1 MIERLIEASI
11 RNRFLVLILAVAL
24 SIGGVYAVFDT
35 PIDAIPD
42 LSENQVIVFT
52 DWMGRSPREVEDQVT
67 YPLSRKLQGL
77 AGVKAVRS
85 SSEFNF
91 SMITIIFHDNIDF
104 YFARQRVTEKLG
116 QAGAYLP
123 AGVVP
128 YLAPDATALGQVF
141 WYTVEVDPRGGEGAR
156 ERGGEKP
163 QATESSSR
171 LSDSPSPPRPLSPS
185 PAKLWALNKFYIAPQ
200 LSSAAGVADVAIVGG
215 LPLEYQIDVRPESL
229 RAYGVTLGELYA
241 AVAKSNV
248 PAGGGVI
255 QKNNAE
261 YIVRGVGWITSL
273 ADIESTVIKE
283 VNGTPIFVS
292 HVARVLLGTQ
302 FRRSVYEKDGNE
314 VTGGVVLMRH
324 GQNPLTVTERVKE
337 KIQELQ
343 PGLPAG
349 VHIVPAYDRTRLIH
363 GAIHTLTEVMW
374 HEMLI
379 ASLAILLIL
388 THVRSVFVICV
399 TLPLAVLSSFLMMW
413 LLRRLGIID
422 IQANIMSLAGITISI
437 GILVDQAI
445 VMVENA
451 THTLKDHFG
460 DKPVSGD
467 ITELVIPACRT
478 VGRPIFFS
486 VLIMLLS
493 FVPVFMLS
501 GREGKLF
508 HPLAFTKSF
517 ALIGVALISITVV
530 PALIPT
536 FLKGRLRGEEEN
548 AIVRSFIHIYKPLL
562 TWALPR
568 RNLVMWGF
576 AVLLVLAAGMF
587 PLQAIVGMGASENA
601 WRTAFLVTFGSVVS
615 LTVLCTRGFRWQVLS
630 LATLFWIGLW
640 AYHFPKI
647 GVSFMPALDE
657 GTLLDMPIS
666 VPRASVTQAADDLKA
681 RDALLRG
688 FPEVESVIGKAGR
701 ADTPTDPAPLDMVE
715 TFVNF
720 RPKELWPKRVL
731 RFKQAAQ
738 QTEVVLK
745 LLEARG
751 FIASESR
758 PSEPRPSGSGSND
771 TESNPLPHGRG
782 SEERE
787 SLLND
792 TTQHALERFDE
803 AMRELSLRRYR
814 EFEHELGP
822 LLVRYVIDETIAQ
835 LRRAGDLPATTAVP
849 SAATP
854 VASAIPL
861 RTRPTSTPDLEW
873 RESVFLR
880 APALP
885 SVRLLSGL
893 KNRGKSVA
901 ARMAEPEHGGR
912 QVREDGLGSSQ
923 PSQQGVVLGD
933 VLSDQLASRFGR
945 WLARNPALEDVQ
957 ELTQAIARELQ
968 SQGAIADVAEALRI
982 KESMPLT
989 LWHQSLEALG
999 TEHRTFAGEMLKAV
1013 VAQRSKLW
1021 RERVALVNY
1030 ELFDQAAPAF
1040 NWYVLEELAKA
1051 ARAKGLTNDAANG
1064 EEMEQFA
1071 ERVLEAQLG
1080 RDVEHAARLLA
1091 VPEGTGEPPVLRKF
1105 PALRDELA
1113 PPFAKTLFLWPRQ
1126 TGPKGDLVDDEMG
1139 RVLQVP
1145 GWSNI
1150 FTQPIINRIE
1160 MLSTG
1165 VRTDI
1170 GVKVFGPDLET
1181 IDNVCKQI
1189 EAALKP
1195 LNGARDAIAAPVMGK
1210 GYLQIDIKRP
1220 VAARYGISVE
1230 DIQNEIEVAL
1240 AGRVVTY
1247 TVEKRERFP
1256 VRIRY
1261 SRVSREDEEAIGKL
1275 LISPGSMPS
1284 NGSASTSMNGA
1295 SGGMSGNNST
1305 SGSGNQNTA
1314 TNSTRT
1320 NSDNSYLAKTT
1331 ALDSAGHSAT
1341 PQHALS
1347 GRSAIPLSAIADIQI
1362 VEGPAMIKSEN
1373 GRLLNYVTLN
1383 VRGRDI
1389 VGFVDEAQRVVA
1401 EKVSLPEGVHIEWSG
1416 EFEHQ
1421 VRAARTLRFVF
1432 PVVIVLIFVILYLTY
1447 HDLADAAL
1455 MMLAVPEAL
1464 SGGAF
1469 FMYFFPKIMQ
1479 GWDAPPMDFSVAVW
1493 VGFIACF
1500 GMATETGIIMLVYL
1514 REAIEKRGGLEKIG
1528 SLEELRQAVIEG
1540 AVHRLRPKLLTEG
1553 VAIIAIFPMVFARGV
1568 GGEILAPMALPV
1580 LGGLLISDEVVDLF
1594 LPVRFYWVRRARWLK
1609 LHQAKIEPSV
1619 SDPKSS
1625 EWNDSAKSTDN
1636 ELLNGSTR

>member
-1 MIERLIEASI
+1 S
-11 RNRFLVLILAVAL
+11 
-24 SIGGVYAVFDT
+24 GGV
-35 PIDAIPD
+35 PI
-42 LSENQVIVFT
+42 
-52 DWMGRSPREVEDQVT
+52 
-67 YPLSRKLQGL
+67 Y
-77 AGVKAVRS
+77 VKNVATV
-85 SSEFNF
+85 
-91 SMITIIFHDNIDF
+91 
-104 YFARQRVTEKLG
+104 QLG
-116 QAGAYLP
+116 P
-123 AGVVP
+123 
-128 YLAPDATALGQVF
+128 
-141 WYTVEVDPRGGEGAR
+141 
-156 ERGGEKP
+156 
-163 QATESSSR
+163 
-171 LSDSPSPPRPLSPS
+171 
-185 PAKLWALNKFYIAPQ
+185 
-200 LSSAAGVADVAIVGG
+200 
-215 LPLEYQIDVRPESL
+215 
-229 RAYGVTLGELYA
+229 
-241 AVAKSNV
+241 
-248 PAGGGVI
+248 
-255 QKNNAE
+255 
-261 YIVRGVGWITSL
+261 
-273 ADIESTVIKE
+273 
-283 VNGTPIFVS
+283 
-292 HVARVLLGTQ
+292 Q

-314 VTGGVVLMRH
+314 VTGGAVLMRH
-324 GQNPLTVTERVKE
+324 GENPLTVTERVKE

-343 PGLPAG
+343 PGLPEG

-363 GAIHTLTEVMW
+363 GAIHTLAEVMW

-379 ASLAILLIL
+379 ASVAILLIL
-388 THVRSVFVICV
+388 SHVRSVFVICV
-399 TLPLAVLSSFLMMW
+399 TLPLAVLSSFLSMW

-451 THTLKDHFG
+451 THTLKAHFG
-460 DKPVSGD
+460 DNKVTGN

-517 ALIGVALISITVV
+517 ALIGVAIISVTVV

-587 PLQAIVGMGASENA
+587 PLQAIVGMGAAENA
-601 WRTAFLVTFGSVVS
+601 WRTAFLVTFGLVVS
-615 LTVLCTRGFRWQVLS
+615 LTVIFTTGKRGHDFWFLVLGLALLAFSGWMLWAGLSFKQIHFTLPFLGSQPLVTRLFQGIAGLVVLALFVLAFKTQREVLWQIISLS
-630 LATLFWIGLW
+630 SLLVIGLW

-666 VPRASVTQAADDLKA
+666 VPRASITQSADDLKA

-731 RFKQAAQ
+731 KFNEAQRQAD
-738 QTEVVLK
+738 VVLET
-745 LLEARG
+745 LESRG
-751 FIASESR
+751 FLRFVTLDMVESLLNDPTQKRLVHFDEKVRKLALRRGRESEQVPDGQLDDATKKTLQRLNKTLRDVASQRFPEIK
-758 PSEPRPSGSGSND
+758 
-771 TESNPLPHGRG
+771 
-782 SEERE
+782 EERE

-803 AMRELSLRRYR
+803 ALRELSLRRYR
-814 EFEHELGP
+814 EFEQELGP
-822 LLVRYVIDETIAQ
+822 LLVRYTIDETIAR
-835 LRRAGDLPATTAVP
+835 LRRAGDLKEENW
-849 SAATP
+849 
-854 VASAIPL
+854 
-861 RTRPTSTPDLEW
+861 RP
-873 RESVFLR
+873 
-880 APALP
+880 
-885 SVRLLSGL
+885 
-893 KNRGKSVA
+893 
-901 ARMAEPEHGGR
+901 GGR
-912 QVREDGLGSSQ
+912 QAPDINESETRPEADATRLAE
-923 PSQQGVVLGD
+923 
-933 VLSDQLASRFGR
+933 QLAPRFGR
-945 WLARNPALEDVQ
+945 WLARNPSLEDVQ
-957 ELTQAIARELQ
+957 ELTQAIARDLQ
-968 SQGAIADVAEALRI
+968 TRGALNDVAEALQI
-982 KESMPLT
+982 KESLPAT

-999 TEHRTFAGEMLKAV
+999 TEHRTVAGEMLKAI

-1021 RERVALVNY
+1021 RERAALVNY
-1030 ELFDQAAPAF
+1030 ELSDQATPTY
-1040 NWYVLEELAKA
+1040 NWYVLEELAKTA
-1051 ARAKGLTNDAANG
+1051 QAKGLTKDASHG
-1064 EEMEQFA
+1064 EETDQFA
-1071 ERVLEAQLG
+1071 ARVIAAQLG
-1080 RDVEHAARLLA
+1080 KLSEASGGRQ
-1091 VPEGTGEPPVLRKF
+1091 EGVATFL
-1105 PALRDELA
+1105 ALREELD
-1113 PPFAKTLFLWPRQ
+1113 PPFAKSLFLWPRQ

-1170 GVKVFGPDLET
+1170 GVKVFGPDLDT
-1181 IDNVCKQI
+1181 IDQVCKRI

-1195 LNGARDAIAAPVMGK
+1195 LNGARDTVAAPVMGK
-1210 GYLQIDIKRP
+1210 GYLQIDINRQA
-1220 VAARYGISVE
+1220 AARYGISVE

-1240 AGRVVTY
+1240 GGRVVTY

-1261 SRVSREDEEAIGKL
+1261 SRTSREDEEAIGKL
-1275 LISPGSMPS
+1275 LISPSSMSSSGS
-1284 NGSASTSMNGA
+1284 SASGMNGA
-1295 SGGMSGNNST
+1295 SGGMS
-1305 SGSGNQNTA
+1305 SGNATA
-1314 TNSTRT
+1314 GAKSARPNSG
-1320 NSDNSYLAKTT
+1320 NSYLSATT
-1331 ALDSAGHSAT
+1331 ALGGDAHSVT

-1347 GRSAIPLSAIADIQI
+1347 GRSVIPLSVVADIQI

-1401 EKVSLPEGVHIEWSG
+1401 EKVPLPEGVHIEWSG

-1432 PVVIVLIFVILYLTY
+1432 PVVILLIFVILYLTY

-1479 GWDAPPMDFSVAVW
+1479 GWQAPPMDFSVAVW

-1514 REAIEKRGGLEKIG
+1514 REAIEKRGGLEKIA

-1609 LHQAKIEPSV
+1609 LHQAKSCPREV
-1619 SDPKSS
+1619 
-1625 EWNDSAKSTDN
+1625 AKVGQS
-1636 ELLNGSTR
+1636 LQV